1 MPYHDDLTD
10 EELALR
16 AQAGSEQDFDA
27 LVNRY
32 APAVY
37 RLARGITRGSQD
49 AEDVVQETFL
59 RAFKHL
65 DSFSPS
71 KATFK
76 TWLLTIARN
85 QSINVLSSATNSRF
99 LANSTL
105 TNEAR
110 KLQ

>member
-37 RLARGITRGSQD
+37 RLARGITCGSQD

-59 RAFKHL
+59 RGSRHL
-65 DSFSPS
+65 DSFAPS

-76 TWLLTIARN
+76 TWLLTIA
-85 QSINVLSSATNSRF
+85 
-99 LANSTL
+99 
-105 TNEAR
+105 
-110 KLQ
+110 

>member
-37 RLARGITRGSQD
+37 RLARGITRGPQD

-59 RAFKHL
+59 TRVQASRQFRSFKSDL
-65 DSFSPS
+65 
-71 KATFK
+71 
-76 TWLLTIARN
+76 
-85 QSINVLSSATNSRF
+85 
-99 LANSTL
+99 
-105 TNEAR
+105 
-110 KLQ
+110 